1 LCVFVFARIG
11 NSTARSTS
19 LKATLR
25 RQRQCAECGS
35 NMLIN
40 GTMCARIRRNVWDC
54 TVKSIARPVTAR
66 RRDARSGGPRAT
78 TTTTNFCYNYLTA
91 QPSRNSVA
99 LGSRFAPT
107 DRRHVAA
114 AKGGA
119 STTFPIFVPSSSK
132 LSCRGLL
139 LSNQRSLSHYPR
151 PDRSWCDTRCT
162 RCCVCRLRW
171 RTDRHEA
178 VPNRTSWLWLRASS
192 ARYTRGAF
200 TASSNARCL
209 IVVDWIGLD

>member
-1 LCVFVFARIG
+1 MCVFVFARIG

-114 AKGGA
+114 ATGGA
-119 STTFPIFVPSSSK
+119 STTFPIFVPSYFQAIPSRPIAIQSTISFSSE
-132 LSCRGLL
+132 
-139 LSNQRSLSHYPR
+139 QP
-151 PDRSWCDTRCT
+151 
-162 RCCVCRLRW
+162 
-171 RTDRHEA
+171 
-178 VPNRTSWLWLRASS
+178 
-192 ARYTRGAF
+192 
-200 TASSNARCL
+200 
-209 IVVDWIGLD
+209 

>member
-1 LCVFVFARIG
+1 VRVCFCTNR

-114 AKGGA
+114 AKEGRPRHSLFSCPLHPSYRVEA
-119 STTFPIFVPSSSK
+119 SCYPINDLFLIIRVPTGLGVTLAALAAVSADCDGELIVMRPYQTARRGCGSELLQRVIQEVPS
-132 LSCRGLL
+132 
-139 LSNQRSLSHYPR
+139 QR
-151 PDRSWCDTRCT
+151 
-162 RCCVCRLRW
+162 
-171 RTDRHEA
+171 
-178 VPNRTSWLWLRASS
+178 RAMH
-192 ARYTRGAF
+192 GA
-200 TASSNARCL
+200 
-209 IVVDWIGLD
+209 